1 MAERGG
7 VREVQALL
15 KVSRATVET
24 VVNSEGFPDPLGIL
38 VHGLMWDMDDV
49 REWAKE
55 QWRIT

>member
-1 MAERGG
+1 MVERGG

-15 KVSRATVET
+15 KVSRATAET

-38 VHGLMWDMDDV
+38 VHGLMWDMDEV

-55 QWRIT
+55 QGRIT